1 MAQNIQHAFS
11 YESITTRDG
20 RKMKQR
26 NAFEA
31 QQRTSTNTMIFD
43 PIMMSGFQPIDSFEP
58 SFNVSGSVVVTEKA
72 PSEKA
77 LISIE

>member
-1 MAQNIQHAFS
+1 
-11 YESITTRDG
+11 
-20 RKMKQR
+20 MKQR